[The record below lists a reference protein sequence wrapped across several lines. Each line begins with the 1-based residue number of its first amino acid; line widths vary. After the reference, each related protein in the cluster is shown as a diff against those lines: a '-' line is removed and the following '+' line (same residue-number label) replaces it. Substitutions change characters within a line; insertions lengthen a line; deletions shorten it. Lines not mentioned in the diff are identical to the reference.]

1 MKKWFLIFC
10 FCVQTGCSS
19 VSFSTLK
26 TPDGDELTVMF
37 CTPDRIE
44 YLNLGKELYNL
55 RAQFNTLESKISIL
69 NAEYYRLI
77 AKGQLPT
84 DSGRSSLKDLN
95 ELSKE
100 SESLK
105 ENSNHLTI
113 KRNDLNEEIK
123 RSGLSEKLP
132 QLIQNIK
139 ESIALNKDNIEVNNE
154 RIKIIQNIKNLL
166 ENSDAFDARS
176 EKIKLSKLKEEWYE
190 IRGKMLNISVR
201 LERFKAER
209 FGFSVDVCYLLKEGR
224 QLTNHGKSLAAE
236 LNDLVEEDARFVKKF
251 NMLVIDS
258 IDLTKKRRQVER
270 EDNFSKAIS
279 YINEEIPNIQDRLE
293 IAKNR
298 LEIAEEIEALQKKII
313 DGEFF

>member
-10 FCVQTGCSS
+10 FLIQTSCSE
-19 VSFSTLK
+19 VSFSALK
-26 TPDGDELTVMF
+26 TPDGDELTAMF
-37 CTPDRIE
+37 CTPDRIK
-44 YLNLGKELYNL
+44 YLNLSKELYNL
-55 RAQFNTLESKISIL
+55 RAQFNTLESEISIL

-139 ESIALNKDNIEVNNE
+139 ESIALNKDSIEVNNE

-166 ENSDAFDARS
+166 ENSDSFDARS
-176 EKIKLSKLKEEWYE
+176 EKITLSKLKEEWYE
-190 IRGKMLNISVR
+190 IRGKMLDISVH

-209 FGFSVDVCYLLKEGR
+209 FGFSVDVCHLLKEGR

-236 LNDLVEEDARFVKKF
+236 LNDLVEEDTRFVKKF
-251 NMLVIDS
+251 NVLVIDS

-279 YINEEIPNIQDRLE
+279 YINEEISNIQDRLE
-293 IAKNR
+293 IAKSR
-298 LEIAEEIEALQKKII
+298 LEIAEEIEELQKKII
-313 DGEFF
+313 DREFL